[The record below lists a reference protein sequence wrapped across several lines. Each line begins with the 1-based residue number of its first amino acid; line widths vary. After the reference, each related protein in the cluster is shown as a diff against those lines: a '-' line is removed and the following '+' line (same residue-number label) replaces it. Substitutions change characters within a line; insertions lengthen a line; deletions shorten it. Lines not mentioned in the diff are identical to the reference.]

1 MNILSELNLN
11 ELGTSGVITAVIAV
25 LTLLGFI
32 KGAVKLVFLL
42 FSIAGA
48 GYAAYWGSEE
58 GLTYLQRSWPAAPE
72 QLGNVFAIICGLVVF
87 YLLSKIFGF
96 FTDPFEN
103 SNFIARFA
111 FGIPAAL
118 VSLIAAS
125 GLVWLSLNF
134 LKSKGAESEIKY
146 WLSQDNINADTRLKT
161 YPTLAN
167 LKHRFESS
175 TIGKKIAGIYKIHE
189 SEKHNLAKLLV
200 IANTSA
206 DKINQLAQDQRVR
219 NILLSPEVR
228 NLMNDSSIR
237 KQISENDV
245 HGLLS
250 NPRLK
255 QALNDKQLMNDLISV
270 SSEQLK

>member
-228 NLMNDSSIR
+228 NLMNDPSIG